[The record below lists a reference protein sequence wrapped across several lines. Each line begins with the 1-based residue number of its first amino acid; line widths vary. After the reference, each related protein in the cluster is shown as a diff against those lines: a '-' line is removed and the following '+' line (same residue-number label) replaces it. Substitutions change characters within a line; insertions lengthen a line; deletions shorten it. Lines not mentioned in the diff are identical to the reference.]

1 MFPTTSSPHSHVFVL
16 RTADRHTLAAHR
28 NSGKHRQ
35 VAKKEIN
42 RVIEYPGG
50 TVLQTMR
57 KFLKHYFSQTHMIHH
72 SFVFLTEAFAVYG

>member
-35 VAKKEIN
+35 
-42 RVIEYPGG
+42 EYPGTVPQSVAQYRVRVHSDTDS
-50 TVLQTMR
+50 TVLPFQYIY
-57 KFLKHYFSQTHMIHH
+57 LS
-72 SFVFLTEAFAVYG
+72 